1 MHVRLVLAAVL
12 ALTACQVP
20 PVPGVSTPTPT
31 PAGIVEAGGI
41 LRVALTA
48 DATTLD
54 PWNANDT
61 NTMLVTRQIFETLV
75 DYDLAGFKI
84 VPKLAETWSVSSD
97 GRVWTFAL
105 RRGVKFHDG
114 TDLDAAAVV
123 LNFDRARQAAHPLRG
138 PALSGSPYR
147 AYAALLEGFDDASA
161 IVRVEARDAATVVI
175 TTKTPF
181 GPLLADLAMPSF
193 AIVSPKSMRDDPA
206 GWSRPSTRGA
216 AGTGPF
222 VFRPGAWQPGQQIAL
237 DRNPE
242 YWTKDQA
249 GSAVPYADRVVL
261 RVIKDEAAR
270 ITELRS
276 GGLDAV
282 RDVTP
287 LTLPAVRGDP
297 NLQVLVRPAA
307 TTTYLGIAAGAPFD
321 RVEVRRAIA
330 MAVDKSL
337 LATTLFSGAGRSAS
351 QLLPPGTLG
360 YDPSLRGNDYD
371 PDQARSL
378 MRQAGLAGGFRVEYR
393 TWESD
398 EFNNSGQL
406 ALIVEDLAAIGIQI
420 DINRYT
426 AVEARKPLQ
435 RAGHGMAFC
444 GNWYADFPD
453 SDNFFY
459 VFFHS
464 DSGSARGFYYH
475 RPELDAQIIEA
486 RRSNDIERR
495 TEIYRQLDGMV
506 VREAPFVPLFHERLF
521 VLTKPQVRGVR
532 TSLVPP
538 PVRYHE
544 AWVEES

>member
-161 IVRVEARDAATVVI
+161 IVRVEAKDATSVVI

-206 GWSRPSTRGA
+206 GWSTPSTRGA

-337 LATTLFSGAGRSAS
+337 LATTLFSGAGRPAS
-351 QLLPPGTLG
+351 QLLPPGMLG
-360 YDPSLRGNDYD
+360 YDDSVVEFYRLDIAGAKRLLADAGVASGLTTELWYPAAWRAHYPEPKRVAESIAADLAKIGIVVTVRTEDAAAYLADARAGRLPLWLGDAGGDSAD
-371 PDQARSL
+371 PDS
-378 MRQAGLAGGFRVEYR
+378 Y
-393 TWESD
+393 
-398 EFNNSGQL
+398 
-406 ALIVEDLAAIGIQI
+406 
-420 DINRYT
+420 
-426 AVEARKPLQ
+426 
-435 RAGHGMAFC
+435 
-444 GNWYADFPD
+444 FPD
-453 SDNFFY
+453 SGAWAGD
-459 VFFHS
+459 
-464 DSGSARGFYYH
+464 
-475 RPELDAQIIEA
+475 
-486 RRSNDIERR
+486 
-495 TEIYRQLDGMV
+495 V
-506 VREAPFVPLFHERLF
+506 VRELLRRARYEADASKRTELYKQASKIIQQGASRIPLVQADAL
-521 VLTKPQVRGVR
+521 VAATKKVRG
-532 TSLVPP
+532 LVPHP
-538 PVRYHE
+538 IGVE
-544 AWVEES
+544 AYTQVWLGK

>member
-20 PVPGVSTPTPT
+20 PVPGVSTPAPT

-61 NTMLVTRQIFETLV
+61 NTILVTRQIFETLV
-75 DYDLAGFKI
+75 DYDPAGFKI

-161 IVRVEARDAATVVI
+161 IVRVEAKDATSVVI

-193 AIVSPKSMRDDPA
+193 AIVSPKSMRDDPV

-249 GSAVPYADRVVL
+249 GTAVPYADRVVL

-297 NLQVLVRPAA
+297 NLQLIVRLAA
-307 TTTYLGIAAGAPFD
+307 TTTYLGVAAAPPFD
-321 RVEVRRAIA
+321 KVEVRRAIA

-360 YDPSLRGNDYD
+360 YDDSVVEFYRLDIAGAKRLLADAGVASGLTTELWYPAAWRSYYPEPKRVAESIAADLAKIGIVATVRTQDAAAYLADARAGRLLLWLGDAGGDSAD
-371 PDQARSL
+371 PDS
-378 MRQAGLAGGFRVEYR
+378 Y
-393 TWESD
+393 
-398 EFNNSGQL
+398 
-406 ALIVEDLAAIGIQI
+406 
-420 DINRYT
+420 
-426 AVEARKPLQ
+426 
-435 RAGHGMAFC
+435 
-444 GNWYADFPD
+444 FPD
-453 SDNFFY
+453 SGAWAGD
-459 VFFHS
+459 V
-464 DSGSARGFYYH
+464 AR
-475 RPELDAQIIEA
+475 ELLRRARYEADA
-486 RRSNDIERR
+486 SKR
-495 TEIYRQLDGMV
+495 TELYKQVSKIIQQDASRI
-506 VREAPFVPLFHERLF
+506 PLVQADAL
-521 VLTKPQVRGVR
+521 VAATKKVRG
-532 TSLVPP
+532 LVPHP
-538 PVRYHE
+538 IGVE
-544 AWVEES
+544 AYAQVWLGK

>member
-20 PVPGVSTPTPT
+20 PVPGVSTPAPT

-75 DYDLAGFKI
+75 DYDPAGFKI

-161 IVRVEARDAATVVI
+161 IVRVEAKDATSVVI

-193 AIVSPKSMRDDPA
+193 AIVSPKSMRDDPV

-249 GSAVPYADRVVL
+249 GTAVPYADRVVL

-297 NLQVLVRPAA
+297 NLQLIVRLAA
-307 TTTYLGIAAGAPFD
+307 TTTYLGVAAAPPFD
-321 RVEVRRAIA
+321 KVEARRAIA

-360 YDPSLRGNDYD
+360 YDDSVVEFYRLDIAGAKRLLADAGVASGLTTELWYPAAWRSYYPEPKRVAESIAADLAKIGIVATVRSEDAAAYLADARAGRLLLWLGDAGGDSAD
-371 PDQARSL
+371 PDS
-378 MRQAGLAGGFRVEYR
+378 Y
-393 TWESD
+393 
-398 EFNNSGQL
+398 
-406 ALIVEDLAAIGIQI
+406 
-420 DINRYT
+420 
-426 AVEARKPLQ
+426 
-435 RAGHGMAFC
+435 
-444 GNWYADFPD
+444 FPD
-453 SDNFFY
+453 SGAWAGD
-459 VFFHS
+459 V
-464 DSGSARGFYYH
+464 AR
-475 RPELDAQIIEA
+475 ELLRRARYEADA
-486 RRSNDIERR
+486 SKR
-495 TEIYRQLDGMV
+495 TELYKQVSKIIQQDASRI
-506 VREAPFVPLFHERLF
+506 PLVQADAL
-521 VLTKPQVRGVR
+521 VAATKKVRG
-532 TSLVPP
+532 LVPHP
-538 PVRYHE
+538 IGVE
-544 AWVEES
+544 AYAQVWLGK

>member
-20 PVPGVSTPTPT
+20 PVSGVSTPTPT

-75 DYDLAGFKI
+75 DYDPAGFKI
-84 VPKLAETWSVSSD
+84 VPKLAETWSMSSD

-161 IVRVEARDAATVVI
+161 IVRVEAKDATSVVI

-193 AIVSPKSMRDDPA
+193 AIVSPKSMRDDPV

-287 LTLPAVRGDP
+287 LWLPAVRSDP
-297 NLQVLVRPAA
+297 NLQLIVRLAA
-307 TTTYLGIAAGAPFD
+307 TTTYLGVAAAPPFD
-321 RVEVRRAIA
+321 KVEARRAIA

-360 YDPSLRGNDYD
+360 YDDSVVEFYRLDIAGAKRLLADAGVASGLTTELWYPAAWRSYYPEPKRVAESIAADLAKIGIVATVRTQDAAAYLADARAGRLLLWLGDAGGDSAD
-371 PDQARSL
+371 PDS
-378 MRQAGLAGGFRVEYR
+378 Y
-393 TWESD
+393 
-398 EFNNSGQL
+398 
-406 ALIVEDLAAIGIQI
+406 
-420 DINRYT
+420 
-426 AVEARKPLQ
+426 
-435 RAGHGMAFC
+435 
-444 GNWYADFPD
+444 FPD
-453 SDNFFY
+453 SGAWAGD
-459 VFFHS
+459 V
-464 DSGSARGFYYH
+464 AR
-475 RPELDAQIIEA
+475 ELLRRARYEADA
-486 RRSNDIERR
+486 SKR
-495 TEIYRQLDGMV
+495 TELYKQVSKIIQQDASRI
-506 VREAPFVPLFHERLF
+506 PLVQADAL
-521 VLTKPQVRGVR
+521 VAATKKVRG
-532 TSLVPP
+532 LVPHP
-538 PVRYHE
+538 IGVE
-544 AWVEES
+544 AYAQVWLGK

>member
-75 DYDLAGFKI
+75 DYDPAGFKI

-193 AIVSPKSMRDDPA
+193 AIVSPKSMRDDPV

-360 YDPSLRGNDYD
+360 YDDSVVEFYRLDIAGAKRLLADAGVASGLTTELWYPAGWRAHYPEPKRVAESIAADLAKIGIVVTVRTEDAAAYLADARAGRLLLWLGDAGGDSAD
-371 PDQARSL
+371 PDS
-378 MRQAGLAGGFRVEYR
+378 Y
-393 TWESD
+393 
-398 EFNNSGQL
+398 
-406 ALIVEDLAAIGIQI
+406 
-420 DINRYT
+420 
-426 AVEARKPLQ
+426 
-435 RAGHGMAFC
+435 
-444 GNWYADFPD
+444 FPD
-453 SDNFFY
+453 SGAWAGD
-459 VFFHS
+459 
-464 DSGSARGFYYH
+464 
-475 RPELDAQIIEA
+475 
-486 RRSNDIERR
+486 
-495 TEIYRQLDGMV
+495 V
-506 VREAPFVPLFHERLF
+506 VRELLRRARYEADASKRTELYKQVSKIIQQDASRIPLVQADAL
-521 VLTKPQVRGVR
+521 VAATKKVRG
-532 TSLVPP
+532 LVPHP
-538 PVRYHE
+538 IGVE
-544 AWVEES
+544 AYTQVWLGK